1 MRRPRIP
8 RKTLVALAACA
19 CAAAC
24 STSGGGGTG
33 SSSDGPYSFLG
44 LYRELV
50 ETNTTLSSGS
60 CTAAAEK
67 VAKRLKEA
75 GYPDEDVTVFADPQ
89 YPKAGGLV
97 AVLRGSD
104 PGAKAIALL
113 AHLDVVEAKRED
125 WQRDPFKLVEENGY
139 YYGRG
144 TNDDKAQA
152 AIWADSLI
160 RYRQEGFAPK
170 RSVKLVLTC
179 GEESGPFNGAKYLV
193 EQKRQLVEAEFAL
206 NEGAEGILD
215 QQGNRV
221 ALGVQAGEKVYQ
233 DFTFETTSPGG
244 HSSVPVEDNAIYRL
258 GAGLERLRAFGF
270 PIQLNEATRAFF
282 ASIADLKGGEAAAA
296 IHALLADPQD
306 HAAGERVAK
315 MDPVWNSM
323 LRTTCVA
330 TQLSAGHAPNALPQ
344 RATANVN
351 CRIFPGVP
359 VQQVQDT
366 LAGVVADP
374 QIKISPSGDVSPTP
388 PAPPLDER
396 ILGPAREVAAKLWP
410 GTPLLPTMATGATDG
425 KYWNAAG
432 IPTYGLS
439 GIFMDPDGDGMHGL
453 NERVRV
459 RSLGE
464 GRDFLYEAVKLY
476 ANAT

>member
-1 MRRPRIP
+1 MRISQMAS
-8 RKTLVALAACA
+8 TAVAMFAAGVC
-19 CAAAC
+19 AAC
-24 STSGGGGTG
+24 STSGGGAAGH
-33 SSSDGPYSFLG
+33 SASAEPYSFRA
-44 LYRELV
+44 LYQELV
-50 ETNTTLSSGS
+50 ETNTTLSSGD
-60 CTAAAEK
+60 CTEAAEK
-67 VAKRLKEA
+67 VAGRLKDA
-75 GYPDEDVTVFADPQ
+75 GYSNSDVTVFSEPQ
-89 YPKAGGLV
+89 HPKAGGLV

-104 PGAKAIALL
+104 PNAKAIALL

-125 WQRDPFKLVEENGY
+125 WQRDPFKLAEEDGY

-144 TNDDKAQA
+144 ANDDKAQA

-160 RYRQEGFAPK
+160 RYRQEGFVPK

-179 GEESGPFNGAKYLV
+179 GEESGPFNGAKYLA
-193 EQKRQLVEAEFAL
+193 EHERQLVDAEFAL
-206 NEGAEGILD
+206 NEGAGGILD
-215 QQGNRV
+215 QQGNRI

-244 HSSVPVEDNAIYRL
+244 HSSVPADDNAIYRL

-270 PIQLNEATRAFF
+270 PIQLNDTTKAFF
-282 ASIADLKGGEAAAA
+282 AKMADLKGGETAAE
-296 IHALLADPQD
+296 IHALLDNPQD
-306 HAAGERVAK
+306 QAAGEKTAK
-315 MDPVWNSM
+315 ADPVWNSM

-359 VQQVQDT
+359 VRQVQDE
-366 LAGVVADP
+366 LVRVVADP
-374 QIKISPSGDVSPTP
+374 QVKIAPAGDVSPTP
-388 PAPPLDER
+388 APPPLDDR
-396 ILGPAREVAAKLWP
+396 ILGPARQVAGKLWP
-410 GTPLLPTMATGATDG
+410 GVPLLPTMATGATDG

-439 GIFMDPDGDGMHGL
+439 GIFLDPDLDGMHGL
-453 NERVRV
+453 DERLRV
-459 RSLGE
+459 RSLDE
-464 GRDFLYEAVKLY
+464 GRAFLYEVVKLY